1 MKTFLK
7 HYPEIYGVSAPR
19 YRFARLSLCNAGVKG
34 MKTVA
39 NSVEN
44 NEQKLLERFMW
55 LSIAAAVLTIVLK
68 VTAAWVT
75 GSVGF
80 LSDAI
85 ESGINLIAAAVGLWA
100 LKLSAKPA
108 DANHHFGHARA
119 EYFSAQVEGS
129 LILLASVAIIYT
141 AVDRLINPVPVEQL
155 GIGLAFSVAAM
166 VLNGA
171 VGVLLIRA
179 GKKYRSTTLD
189 ADGHHVL
196 TDVWTTVGVIV
207 GMALVWLTGWQPLD
221 PIVALIVGAN
231 IMFTGYKLLKGAIQG
246 LLAESLPKEEN
257 QIVYAYLD
265 EYAAANG
272 VEFTSVRTTAAGR
285 ERMVNLVMQVP
296 GDWTVARAHD
306 RADEVEVGVAESL
319 GGAETI
325 VHVEPLGHPTR
336 TGPLTV

>member
-1 MKTFLK
+1 
-7 HYPEIYGVSAPR
+7 
-19 YRFARLSLCNAGVKG
+19 

-39 NSVEN
+39 NTVAD

-68 VTAAWVT
+68 AAAAWVT

-141 AVDRLINPVPVEQL
+141 AIGRLLHPVPVEQL
-155 GIGLAFSVAAM
+155 GIGMAFSVVATI
-166 VLNGA
+166 LNGA
-171 VGVLLIRA
+171 VGVALIRA

-189 ADGHHVL
+189 ADGHHLL

-231 IMFTGYKLLKGAIQG
+231 IMFTGYKLLKGAILG

-257 QIVYAYLD
+257 QIVHAYLD

-272 VEFTSVRTTAAGR
+272 VKFTSVRTTAAGR
-285 ERMVNLVMQVP
+285 ERMVNLVVQVP
-296 GDWTVARAHD
+296 GGWTVDRAHD
-306 RADEVEVGVAESL
+306 HADEIEAGVAEAL